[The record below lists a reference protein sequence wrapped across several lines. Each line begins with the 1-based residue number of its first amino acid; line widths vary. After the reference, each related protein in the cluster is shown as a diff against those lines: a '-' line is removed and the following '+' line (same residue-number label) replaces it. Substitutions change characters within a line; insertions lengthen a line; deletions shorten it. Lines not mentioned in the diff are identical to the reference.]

1 MNSVAE
7 SYVETFD
14 LVCQHI
20 ADEKEKN
27 VMLQKLK
34 AIALDHAKMEQEFDI
49 KHKALRHVDKK
60 LDQVSDLDID
70 KEIEKTLTS
79 YKENL
84 EKTDE
89 QLEVDNKVLKKINQE
104 LGNT

>member
-1 MNSVAE
+1 MDLFINFNIQNIFFQFAKQTQIMNSVAE

-20 ADEKEKN
+20 SDEKEKN

-60 LDQVSDLDID
+60 LEQVSDLDID
-70 KEIEKTLTS
+70 KVKQDDGIL
-79 YKENL
+79 NR
-84 EKTDE
+84 
-89 QLEVDNKVLKKINQE
+89 
-104 LGNT
+104 

>member
-60 LDQVSDLDID
+60 LEQVSDLDID
-70 KEIEKTLTS
+70 KVK
-79 YKENL
+79 
-84 EKTDE
+84 
-89 QLEVDNKVLKKINQE
+89 
-104 LGNT
+104 NTRYLFSK

>member
-7 SYVETFD
+7 SYEDTFD

-20 ADEKEKN
+20 SDEKEKN

-49 KHKALRHVDKK
+49 KHKALRHVDQK
-60 LDQVSDLDID
+60 LEQVSDLDID
-70 KEIEKTLTS
+70 KVSKT
-79 YKENL
+79 K
-84 EKTDE
+84 
-89 QLEVDNKVLKKINQE
+89 
-104 LGNT
+104 

>member
-27 VMLQKLK
+27 VMQKL
-34 AIALDHAKMEQEFDI
+34 LSSFSKMFYQDI
-49 KHKALRHVDKK
+49 
-60 LDQVSDLDID
+60 
-70 KEIEKTLTS
+70 
-79 YKENL
+79 
-84 EKTDE
+84 
-89 QLEVDNKVLKKINQE
+89 
-104 LGNT
+104 